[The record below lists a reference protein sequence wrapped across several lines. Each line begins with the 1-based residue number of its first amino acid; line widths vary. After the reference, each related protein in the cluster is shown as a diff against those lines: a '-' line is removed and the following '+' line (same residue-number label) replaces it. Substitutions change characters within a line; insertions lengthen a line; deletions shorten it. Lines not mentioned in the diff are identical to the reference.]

1 MPFNNSAMFLKI
13 RFTLLML
20 PALLVLVLLP
30 EGRAIGQTTSAK
42 APGEFVRTYTW
53 TYQSETYQA
62 TLPLRWDT
70 YNFYKER
77 PRAYDSYAIYTYEYP
92 AYTYLS
98 EVVKVLE
105 RKAKAHRLT
114 KWETLEMVT
123 AFVQQLEYVREVG
136 EYPKF
141 PIETLAEKG
150 GDCEDTSLLLAALL
164 RTMGYDA
171 ILVNP
176 PGHMSVALACSD
188 CEGRSYHRNGRK
200 YYYIETTGPG
210 FAIGEIPKEYRTTRD
225 KLYSLNSPL
234 DKIRV
239 MNEHVSIAGS
249 RQSDYYVQEDGVTR
263 QTCPTTGDCVMMTH
277 SMRNV
282 LVNGEKSTTMSV
294 FRWNGGK

>member
-1 MPFNNSAMFLKI
+1 VVIP
-13 RFTLLML
+13 LLC
-20 PALLVLVLLP
+20 LLQISK
-30 EGRAIGQTTSAK
+30 ASGQTAASP
-42 APGEFVRTYTW
+42 APNEFSRTFQW
-53 TYQSETYQA
+53 TFKGETYKA
-62 TLPLRWDT
+62 TMDFRWDT

-77 PRAYDSYAIYTYEYP
+77 PRAYDSYAIYTYDKKSFS
-92 AYTYLS
+92 YLD
-98 EVVKVLE
+98 EMVQTLE

-114 KWETLEMVT
+114 KWETLEMIT
-123 AFVQQLEYVREVG
+123 AFVQQLEYVREEG

-150 GDCEDTSLLLAALL
+150 GDCEDTSLLLAAIF

-200 YYYIETTGPG
+200 YYYIETTSPG

-225 KLYSLNSPL
+225 KLYNLDSPL
-234 DKIRV
+234 AQIRL
-239 MNEHVSIAGS
+239 MNEYAGIRS
-249 RQSDYYVQEDGVTR
+249 QQSDYYVQEDGVTR
-263 QTCPTTGDCVMMTH
+263 KACPATGDCVVMTH

-282 LVNGEKSTTMSV
+282 IVNGEQSTTTSV
-294 FRWNGGK
+294 FKWIE

>member
-1 MPFNNSAMFLKI
+1 M
-13 RFTLLML
+13 LLL
-20 PALLVLVLLP
+20 PALLLLVLLP
-30 EGRAIGQTTSAK
+30 EGMAIGQTTPDSA
-42 APGEFVRTYTW
+42 PDEFTRTFKWKYN
-53 TYQSETYQA
+53 SEPYQA
-62 TLPLRWDT
+62 TLSIGWDT

-77 PRAYDSYAIYTYEYP
+77 PRAYDAYAIYTYENP
-92 AYTYLS
+92 SFTYLK
-98 EVVKVLE
+98 EVVSILE

-114 KWETLEMVT
+114 KWQTLEMVV
-123 AFVQQLEYVREVG
+123 AFVQQLEYVREEG

-239 MNEHVSIAGS
+239 MNEHVAKPGQG
-249 RQSDYYVQEDGVTR
+249 QSDYYVQEDGVTR
-263 QTCPTTGDCVMMTH
+263 KTCPTTGDCVMMTH

-282 LVNGEKSTTMSV
+282 IVNGEKSTTLSV
-294 FRWNGGK
+294 LRWGSVRAGGR